1 MKRKVLVMISPV
13 SAARM
18 AGVARYAREHNWH
31 LMIQDRLGHR
41 PLAWSGD
48 GIVAA
53 LRSDAASVATIM
65 KLKKRGI
72 PVVDITM
79 SRPDIRVPRVTSDH
93 AEIGRMAA
101 EHFAERNFRNV
112 VWFSTGW
119 GNVHALRYGGLTE
132 KSPAGRWIVEEALPK
147 ARQNDWPAFLRFIGR
162 QLKEAPKP
170 LAALTYDE
178 ADAARLLDAA
188 ERVGVSVPEELAI
201 LSIGNDPIICENQS
215 VPLSSIDQNLEL
227 GGYEAAALLDR
238 LMNGEKPPTR
248 PILIPPNGICLRR
261 STDIMASSDP
271 LVKKTLDYIAENL
284 SKPFGAAQI
293 ADALGVSRNVLDKRF
308 HADLNR
314 SIGTEI
320 ARQRLSLAKLML
332 RNSSTP
338 IAKIARCAGFCT
350 PSHLANAFRAATGV
364 SPRRY
369 RSGDYPFF
377 FSKSF
382 MKATSASTPSIGN
395 AL

>member
-48 GIVAA
+48 GVVAA
-53 LRSDAASVATIM
+53 LRSDATSVATIL

-79 SRPDIRVPRVTSDH
+79 SRPDIRIPRVTSDH

-101 EHFAERNFRNV
+101 KHFAERNFRNI

-119 GNVHALRYGGLTE
+119 GNVHALRYGGLVE
-132 KSPAGRWIVEEALPK
+132 KTPAGRWIVEEALPK
-147 ARQNDWPAFLRFIGR
+147 ARQNEWPAFLRYIEK

-238 LMNGEKPPTR
+238 LMNGGKPPTSTK
-248 PILIPPNGICLRR
+248 LIPPNGICLRR
-261 STDIMASSDP
+261 STDIIASSDP

-293 ADALGVSRNVLDKRF
+293 AESLGVSRNMLDKRF

-314 SIGTEI
+314 SIGAEI
-320 ARQRLSLAKLML
+320 MRQRIAMAKLLL
-332 RNSSTP
+332 RNSGKTVAE
-338 IAKIARCAGFCT
+338 IAKCTGFCT
-350 PSHLANAFRAATGV
+350 PSHLANTFRDSTGETPRHYRLNAQWLRV
-364 SPRRY
+364 RSP
-369 RSGDYPFF
+369 SP
-377 FSKSF
+377 
-382 MKATSASTPSIGN
+382 SA
-395 AL
+395 